1 MNLGAWGIIPFVRSC
16 EDGRIYL
23 TLSTA
28 TAEHITNVFMEA
40 SELSGCHDVV
50 RTLLKDHRIDPITA
64 FKRGLATATAWGRE
78 ETVEV
83 FLSEPLVTS
92 TIDEKM
98 SVHGAEFI
106 RARDA
111 EINRARAA
119 AVSTAVGPAVC
130 VGMRMFNLVMA
141 DPRADPGANNNIA
154 ITMAV
159 TRGKYEIAQIL
170 LRDSRVTP
178 KQSDLKEA
186 LRIEQTDTASLL
198 LADERIDP
206 LEDIVTALNLVK
218 QPGMMESLMRR
229 PYVAH
234 KVGKWFNPLRLA
246 APAYYADMRSA
257 AWLARRHILAAR
269 C

>member
-1 MNLGAWGIIPFVRSC
+1 MKLGAWEIIPFIRSC

-23 TLSTA
+23 KLSGA
-28 TAEHITNVFMEA
+28 TAEYVNNVFMEA
-40 SELSGCHDVV
+40 SEIPGCHDVV
-50 RTLLKDHRIDPITA
+50 RTLLKDYRIDPITA
-64 FKRGLATATAWGRE
+64 FRRGLATATAWNRE
-78 ETVEV
+78 ETVKV
-83 FLSEPLVTS
+83 FLSEPPVTS
-92 TIDEKM
+92 IIDEKM
-98 SVHGAEFI
+98 SVSGAEFI

-111 EINRARAA
+111 EINSARAA
-119 AVSTAVGPAVC
+119 AVSTAVGTAAC
-130 VGMRMFNLVMA
+130 VGMQMFNLVMA

-159 TRGKYEIAQIL
+159 TRGKYEIARAL
-170 LRDSRVTP
+170 LADSRVTP

-206 LEDIVTALNLVK
+206 MEDILTALNLVK

-229 PYVAH
+229 PSVAH
-234 KVGKWFNPLRLA
+234 KVGKWFTPLRLA

-257 AWLARRHILAAR
+257 AWLSRRHVLAAR
-269 C
+269 N

>member
-1 MNLGAWGIIPFVRSC
+1 MKLGPWEIIPFVRSC

-23 TLSTA
+23 KLSGA
-28 TAEHITNVFMEA
+28 TAEYVNNVFMEA
-40 SELSGCHDVV
+40 SEISGCHDVV
-50 RTLLKDHRIDPITA
+50 RTLLKDYRIDPITD
-64 FKRGLATATAWGRE
+64 FRRGLATATAWNRE
-78 ETVEV
+78 ETVKV
-83 FLSEPLVTS
+83 FLSEPPVTS
-92 TIDEKM
+92 IIDEKM
-98 SVHGAEFI
+98 SVSGAEFI

-111 EINRARAA
+111 EINRARAE
-119 AVSTAVGPAVC
+119 AVSTAVGTAVC
-130 VGMRMFNLVMA
+130 VGMQMFNLVMA

-159 TRGKYEIAQIL
+159 TRGKYEIARAL
-170 LRDSRVTP
+170 LADSRVTP

-206 LEDIVTALNLVK
+206 LEDIVSALNLVK

-257 AWLARRHILAAR
+257 AWLSRRHVLAAR
-269 C
+269 N

>member
-1 MNLGAWGIIPFVRSC
+1 MKLGAWGIIPFIRSC

-23 TLSTA
+23 TLSGA
-28 TAEHITNVFMEA
+28 TAEYVNDVFFEA
-40 SELSGCHDVV
+40 SEISGCHDVV
-50 RTLLKDHRIDPITA
+50 RTLLKDYRIDPITA
-64 FKRGLATATAWGRE
+64 FRRGLATATAWNRE

-83 FLSEPLVTS
+83 FLSEPPVS
-92 TIDEKM
+92 SIIDEKM
-98 SVHGAEFI
+98 SVRGAEFI

-119 AVSTAVGPAVC
+119 AVSTAVGTAAC
-130 VGMRMFNLVMA
+130 VGMRMFKRVMA

-154 ITMAV
+154 ISVAV

-170 LRDSRVTP
+170 LGDSRVTP

-206 LEDIVTALNLVK
+206 MEDILTALNLVNC
-218 QPGMMESLMRR
+218 PGMMESMMRR

-234 KVGKWFNPLRLA
+234 KVGKWFNPLRLS
-246 APAYYADMRSA
+246 APAYYADMRA
-257 AWLARRHILAAR
+257 ASWLARRHILT
-269 C
+269 CY

>member
-1 MNLGAWGIIPFVRSC
+1 MKLGAWEIIPFIRSC

-23 TLSTA
+23 KLSGA
-28 TAEHITNVFMEA
+28 TAEYVNNVFMEA
-40 SELSGCHDVV
+40 SEIPGCHDVV
-50 RTLLKDHRIDPITA
+50 RTLLKDYRIDPITD
-64 FKRGLATATAWGRE
+64 FRRGLATATAWNRE
-78 ETVEV
+78 ETVKV
-83 FLSEPLVTS
+83 FLSEPPVTS
-92 TIDEKM
+92 IIDEKM
-98 SVHGAEFI
+98 SVSGAEFI

-111 EINRARAA
+111 EINSARAA
-119 AVSTAVGPAVC
+119 AVSTAVGTAAC
-130 VGMRMFNLVMA
+130 VGMQMFNLVMA

-159 TRGKYEIAQIL
+159 TRGKYEIARAL
-170 LRDSRVTP
+170 LADSRVTP

-206 LEDIVTALNLVK
+206 MEDILTALNLVK

-234 KVGKWFNPLRLA
+234 KVGKWFTPLRLA

-257 AWLARRHILAAR
+257 AWLSRRHVLAAR
-269 C
+269 N